1 MINTSIALTNN
12 SGQTHHMK
20 SAPLMPPAV
29 RILVLS
35 GIGIWGWYACSSF
48 RTSMWGYHNLSGE
61 LLGSLLVLS
70 CVALPLTFIPLIG
83 IPWRKK
89 LVTVALF
96 TLVCLMSVETFAR
109 TQEHLIIRKL
119 GAHPAKDYTEKR
131 WAPFEHHGLGYVQGR
146 WWGCD

>member
-1 MINTSIALTNN
+1 VA
-12 SGQTHHMK
+12 
-20 SAPLMPPAV
+20 
-29 RILVLS
+29 RFLVLS

-48 RTSMWGYHNLSGE
+48 RTSSWGYDNLAGE
-61 LLGSLLVLS
+61 LLGSLLILG

-96 TLVCLMSVETFAR
+96 TFVCLVSVETFAR
-109 TQEHLIIRKL
+109 TQEYLIIKKL
-119 GAHPAKDYTEKR
+119 GTHPAQDCTEKR
-131 WAPFEHHGLGYVQGR
+131 WGPFEHHSLGYVQGH